1 MSSPNDILLYLLL
14 QLTSLLSFNVQLL
27 HGGAFVIY
35 VNKQQNLQEEEDRKH
50 CVRGGCARIQQ

>member
-1 MSSPNDILLYLLL
+1 M
-14 QLTSLLSFNVQLL
+14 TSLLSFNVQLL